1 MNPWLQAAA
10 SLPAQPQGQI
20 RPAALEEANGF
31 SLAPVLNDSRPALA
45 WEGVTGGDP
54 RRAPALPARARA
66 AAAGRPLHSEVPVQ
80 VAYHTSV
87 EDPTN
92 QHPREFTRQ
101 LDRQF
106 SALSM
111 VSAKQLLKGIKTYRK
126 HGRDDMSGRS
136 RRARRNYVR
145 SLEKKLKKQGLQPGP
160 AWEVAEA
167 IGKEL
172 ALLHEA
178 DQVLSGTGQPSLRA
192 VMEPVDPARP
202 GLSPQRHPSLG
213 YGPVN
218 GSIGR
223 QHQQVVPILEKAIR
237 SIPRRERSRV
247 RLNMRVVLT
256 GDVELAQ
263 ALNRGEA
270 VLVPRTLT
278 EVTRMTP
285 RDPTWTT
292 AWVARVVAAGYDPWN
307 PPPGGWPPAL
317 RTGSPVLGGTGARPG
332 PGAPASV
339 PAAVQTDK
347 PSQTPVPQS
356 GTQAWLAAAATLQQ
370 PASGRLPSARDPRA
384 VAASRPEDN
393 VAAGEPADLGTD
405 HLARKHPSQ
414 GDDAR
419 TGQGSGRP
427 ADLPERGRDQ
437 PGSAP
442 LSGSRVVDD
451 LQVRLERILARIPG
465 SEAGRSQDPAPRTQG
480 AAAVER
486 TGPDGLRDQRTDPG
500 SIQDGDGSP
509 TAGASQ
515 DLRGPDG
522 KPLQGRQ
529 LALAYLAQAR
539 REVEAKQARRQVA
552 PAKARKHNRGGP
564 ADSAPGYRLG

>member
-31 SLAPVLNDSRPALA
+31 SLSPVLNDSRPALA
-45 WEGVTGGDP
+45 WEGATGGDP

-145 SLEKKLKKQGLQPGP
+145 SLERSLQRQGLTRTQAKLQARAVG
-160 AWEVAEA
+160 AQ
-167 IGKEL
+167 L

-256 GDVELAQ
+256 SDVELAQ

-270 VLVPRTLT
+270 VLVPRTFA

-317 RTGSPVLGGTGARPG
+317 RSGSPVLGGTGARPG
-332 PGAPASV
+332 PGASASV
-339 PAAVQTDK
+339 PAAVQADK
-347 PSQTPVPQS
+347 PSQTPVSQS
-356 GTQAWLAAAATLQQ
+356 GTQAWLAAAAALQQ
-370 PASGRLPSARDPRA
+370 PASGRLPGDREPRA
-384 VAASRPEDN
+384 AVSRPGDG
-393 VAAGEPADLGTD
+393 VTAGEPADLGTD
-405 HLARKHPSQ
+405 RLARERPLQ

-419 TGQGSGRP
+419 AGRGSGRP
-427 ADLPERGRDQ
+427 ADLPERGCGQ
-437 PGSAP
+437 HGSAP

-451 LQVRLERILARIPG
+451 LQARLERILARIPG
-465 SEAGRSQDPAPRTQG
+465 SETGRSQDPAPRTQG

-509 TAGASQ
+509 TAGASR

-552 PAKARKHNRGGP
+552 PAKARKRNRGGP
-564 ADSAPGYRLG
+564 AGSAPGYRLG